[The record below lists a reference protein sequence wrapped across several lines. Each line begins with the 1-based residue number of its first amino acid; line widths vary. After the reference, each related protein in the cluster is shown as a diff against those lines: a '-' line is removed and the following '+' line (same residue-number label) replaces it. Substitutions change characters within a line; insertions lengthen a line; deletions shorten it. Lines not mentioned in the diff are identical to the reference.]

1 MITDIVELTLASSV
15 FDRIFPF
22 HIAFDENMT
31 VRHVGQ
37 VLRRIC
43 PQVQPGATLNGVF
56 EIKSPQV
63 PMEFEAIGHNQQQ
76 LYILSCLNMDL
87 ILRGQMVHSKHLD
100 FLVYLCTPWLGETAD
115 LNQLG
120 LSIVDFAL
128 HDSAVDLLHVLQ
140 SQKTALSDMRQ
151 LTLQLER
158 KSLDLATAKHEMEVQ
173 YSELERAQALMRTIL
188 ETAPDGILT
197 IDEFGLIEHSNL
209 AAEKLF
215 GYDKGELVGK
225 NVSTLMMPDA
235 GQAHDK
241 YVVRYLETKQPRV
254 INAGREVVGV
264 RRDGTP
270 IPLYLSVGDSSAA
283 GKIRFTGIVH
293 DISARQ
299 NTERALRE
307 SEEQYRS
314 VIENISE
321 VVFRISLNG
330 QMEYL
335 NPAWT
340 EITGFAVE
348 ESIGRSFLE
357 LIHPEDLENHRELF
371 EQLLQCQVPFIR
383 VETRHFTS
391 TSDYRWVELY
401 ARPVFDK
408 EGKISGTSGTLRDI
422 HSRRATEANLKRTKE
437 AAEAASRA
445 KGEFIANVSHE
456 IRTPMNAVIGMTG
469 LLLDTHLNPEQ
480 REYVETVRVS
490 SENLLSVIN
499 DILDF
504 SKIESSR
511 MQLEEM
517 PFCLRECIEEAIDLV
532 LPAAIEKKL
541 EIGYEIDLG
550 LKSLIVSDV
559 TRIRQVLVNLVANAV
574 KFTKVGGILITV
586 KIEQQRGYNIGLCIS
601 VKDTGIGIP
610 PDRIE
615 RLFQPFTQA
624 DSSTTRNYGGT
635 GLGLVISRKLAELM
649 GGTAWVES
657 EAGKG
662 STFYFT
668 LKARLAEEVLRPVE
682 AGAEL
687 KYRKLLLY
695 ENNEI
700 SEAALLYQA
709 NYCGTP
715 MKCVHSLNELLTAVG
730 EENFDLLV
738 LAAPMN
744 ADESV
749 QLMNALHN
757 SQEETPAIA
766 LVEHVGERNTELDE
780 ILSPVERLNKPVK
793 ASHFD
798 RLVRG
803 LSKTLPASGL
813 NAEEQERESAA
824 IKRNIHILLVED
836 NPINQKVAMKI
847 VTSLGYRADLAGN
860 GLEALEAVQRQRYDV
875 VLMDVQMP
883 ELDGLEATKR
893 IRQMRTLVQQPYIIA
908 MTANAM
914 KGDREACIQAGM
926 DDYISKPIHVAD
938 IKQILEHWVETHQA
952 DLTDAPAN
960 AALDALEPKM
970 LSELRALGGDEL
982 VMGLLE
988 EFHIQVSADIKELE
1002 QAVKEL
1008 KYDEIGRLAHRLK
1021 GGCVTIGLTNLAGN
1035 CVELETASR
1044 IHNKRQ
1050 VTDQLDQIKAAV
1062 AQMRPA
1068 KDVESAQRNLRIVI
1082 ADDHP
1087 VVRYGIR
1094 RMLSGNSEYQ
1104 VVGEASNGKE
1114 AIREIHE
1121 LHPDILLLDL
1131 NMPLLPGLETLR
1143 ELTTTQNAT
1152 KTILLTSEISQKQVL
1167 EALQLGARG
1176 VVLKDALAADLTQ
1189 AINEVLKGNYWIG
1202 RQPVQNL
1209 VQVLRDLMTETT
1221 AAPKKSFG
1229 LTSRELEVIQL
1240 VAQGCSNRDIG
1251 KECKIAEETVKRH
1264 LKNVFDKVG
1273 VSSRLELALFA
1284 INHKLLPEE

>member
-1 MITDIVELTLASSV
+1 MIIAIAELTLASSV
-15 FDRIFPF
+15 FDNIFPF
-22 HIAFDENMT
+22 HIAFDEDLT

-37 VLRRIC
+37 VLGRVC
-43 PQVQPGATLNGVF
+43 PQVQPGVKLHEVF
-56 EIKSPQV
+56 QVKSPQL
-63 PMEFEAIGHNQQQ
+63 PMDYQSIAENQHQ
-76 LYILSCLNMDL
+76 LFILSSLTMDL
-87 ILRGQMVHSKHLD
+87 TLRGQIVNSKHMD
-100 FLVYLCTPWLGETAD
+100 FQVFLCTPWLGETSD

-158 KSLDLATAKHEMEVQ
+158 KSLDLSAAKHEMEVQ

-188 ETAPDGILT
+188 EAAPDGILT
-197 IDEFGLIEHSNL
+197 IDEQGVIEHANV
-209 AAEKLF
+209 AAENLF
-215 GYDKGELVGK
+215 GYDKGELAGK
-225 NVSTLMMPDA
+225 NVSQLMLPDA
-235 GQAHDK
+235 GHAHGR
-241 YVVRYLETKQPRV
+241 YVARYLETKQPRV
-254 INAGREVVGV
+254 INAGREVIGV

-293 DISARQ
+293 DISKRL

-321 VVFRISLNG
+321 VVYKISLNG
-330 QMEYL
+330 QIEYL
-335 NPAWT
+335 NPAWE
-340 EITGFAVE
+340 EITGFTVDD
-348 ESIGRSFLE
+348 SVGKSFLD
-357 LIHPEDLENHRELF
+357 LIHPEDLENHRGLF
-371 EQLLQCQVPFIR
+371 EQLLQCQMPFIR
-383 VETRHFTS
+383 VETRHLTS
-391 TSDYRWVELY
+391 SGEYRWVELY

-422 HSRRATEANLKRTKE
+422 HARRATEANLKRTKD

-469 LLLDTHLNPEQ
+469 LLMDTHLSPEQ

-504 SKIESSR
+504 SKIESSK
-511 MQLEEM
+511 MQLEEV
-517 PFCLRECIEEAIDLV
+517 PFSLFECIEESIDLV
-532 LPAAIEKKL
+532 LPEAIKKHL
-541 EIGYEIDLG
+541 EIGYRIVPS

-559 TRIRQVLVNLVANAV
+559 TRIRQILANLLANAV
-574 KFTKVGGILITV
+574 KFTKVGGILIDV
-586 KIEQQRGYNIGLCIS
+586 QIEQQSDHDVGLCFS

-610 PDRIE
+610 KDRIE
-615 RLFQPFTQA
+615 KLFQPFTQA

-635 GLGLVISRKLAELM
+635 GLGLVISKKLAELM

-657 EAGKG
+657 ESGSG

-668 LKARLAEEVLRPVE
+668 IKARLADAVSRRLHDRPP
-682 AGAEL
+682 L
-687 KYRKLLLY
+687 KYKRLLLY
-695 ENNEI
+695 DKNTI
-700 SEAALLYQA
+700 SEAAILYQA
-709 NYCGTP
+709 ERCGSTI
-715 MKCVHSLNELLTAVG
+715 KAAHSPEELWSAVDA
-730 EENFDLLV
+730 EQFDLV
-738 LAAPMN
+738 ILASPMN
-744 ADESV
+744 VNESA
-749 QLMNALHN
+749 QLMNALHK
-757 SQEETPAIA
+757 SKHETPSVA
-766 LVEHVGERNTELDE
+766 LIEHMGERKSELDE
-780 ILSPVERLNKPVK
+780 ILSPVERLTKPVK

-803 LSKTLPASGL
+803 ISKPLPAPGL
-813 NAEEQERESAA
+813 TSVSEERESAA
-824 IKRNIHILLVED
+824 IKRNIQILLVED

-847 VTSLGYRADLAGN
+847 VSSLGYRADLAGN
-860 GLEALEAVQRQRYDV
+860 GLEALEAVQRQRYDI

-893 IRQMRTLVQQPYIIA
+893 IRQMSTLVQQPYIIA

-914 KGDREACIQAGM
+914 KGDREQCIKAGM
-926 DDYISKPIHVAD
+926 DDYISKPIHVSD
-938 IKQILEHWVETHQA
+938 IKQIFENWVNTHPA
-952 DLTDAPAN
+952 DSADDAVNLAME
-960 AALDALEPKM
+960 ALEPKM

-982 VMGLLE
+982 VLGLLE

-1002 QAVKEL
+1002 QAVQEL

-1021 GGCVTIGLTNLAGN
+1021 GGCVTIGLSNLAGN

-1050 VTDQLDQIKAAV
+1050 VTDQLNQIKTIV
-1062 AQMRPA
+1062 AGMRPA
-1068 KDVESAQRNLRIVI
+1068 KDADSAQRNLRIVI

-1094 RMLSGNSEYQ
+1094 RMLSGNTEYQ

-1143 ELTTTQNAT
+1143 ELTTTQNPT

-1189 AINEVLKGNYWIG
+1189 AINEVMKGNYWIG

-1221 AAPKKSFG
+1221 APSKKSFG
-1229 LTSRELEVIQL
+1229 LTTRELEVIHL

-1264 LKNVFDKVG
+1264 LKNIFDKVG

>member
-1 MITDIVELTLASSV
+1 MIIDIAELTLASSV

-43 PQVQPGATLNGVF
+43 PKVKPGVRLNEVF
-56 EIKSPQV
+56 QLKSPHM
-63 PMEFEAIGHNQQQ
+63 PMEYEPIGLNQHQ
-76 LYILSCLNMDL
+76 LFILSSLDMEL
-87 ILRGQMVHSKHLD
+87 TLRGQMVHSKRKD
-100 FLVYLCTPWLGETAD
+100 FLVYLCTPWLGETSD

-158 KSLDLATAKHEMEVQ
+158 KSLDLAAAKL
-173 YSELERAQALMRTIL
+173 ELETQFAEYARAQAMMRTIL
-188 ETAPDGILT
+188 EAAPDGILT
-197 IDEFGLIEHSNL
+197 IDEHGVIEHANL

-215 GYDKGELVGK
+215 GYDKGDLIGK
-225 NVSTLMMPDA
+225 NVSILMDA
-235 GQAHDK
+235 EIGHAHNR
-241 YVVRYLETKQPRV
+241 YVTRYMETKQPNV
-254 INAGREVVGV
+254 INAGREVVGM
-264 RRDGTP
+264 RRDGSP

-293 DISARQ
+293 DISQRQ

-321 VVFRISLNG
+321 VVFRVSLNG
-330 QMEYL
+330 QIEYL
-335 NPAWT
+335 NPAWE

-348 ESIGRSFLE
+348 ESIGSSFLD
-357 LIHPEDLENHRELF
+357 LIHTEDIENHRGLF

-383 VETRHFTS
+383 LETRHLS
-391 TSDYRWVELY
+391 SSGDYRWVELY
-401 ARPVFDK
+401 VRPVFDK

-422 HSRRATEANLKRTKE
+422 HARRATEENLKRTKD

-469 LLLDTHLNPEQ
+469 LLLDTHLSPEQ

-511 MQLEEM
+511 MQLEEV
-517 PFCLRECIEEAIDLV
+517 PFSLSECIEESIDLV
-532 LPAAIEKKL
+532 LPSAIEKKL
-541 EIGYEIDLG
+541 EIGYQIDLR

-559 TRIRQVLVNLVANAV
+559 TRIRQILANLVANAV
-574 KFTKVGGILITV
+574 KFTKVGGILISV
-586 KIEQQRGYNIGLCIS
+586 NIEQQRGSNVELRFS

-657 EAGKG
+657 QSGKG

-668 LKARLAEEVLRPVE
+668 LKVRLAEDLLQQPKLAADIRY
-682 AGAEL
+682 
-687 KYRKLLLY
+687 KSLLLY
-695 ENNEI
+695 DDNEI

-709 NYCGTP
+709 DYCGIP
-715 MKCVHSLNELLTAVG
+715 MKSVHSLDQLCVTVC
-730 EENFDLLV
+730 EEKYDLII

-749 QLMNALHN
+749 QLMSALRN
-757 SQEETPAIA
+757 SINEHPAIA
-766 LVEHVGERNTELDE
+766 LVEHVGDRVTELDE
-780 ILSPVERLNKPVK
+780 ILSPVERLTKPVK
-793 ASHFD
+793 ASHFE

-803 LSKTLPASGL
+803 LSKPLPETGQ

-836 NPINQKVAMKI
+836 NPINQKVALKI

-860 GLEALEAVQRQRYDV
+860 GLEALEAVQRQRYEV

-926 DDYISKPIHVAD
+926 DDYISKPIHVTD
-938 IKQILEHWVETHQA
+938 IKEILERWIESHQA
-952 DLTDAPAN
+952 DMTEAPAN

-982 VMGLLE
+982 VLGLLE

-1002 QAVKEL
+1002 KAVHEQ
-1008 KYDEIGRLAHRLK
+1008 KYEEI
-1021 GGCVTIGLTNLAGN
+1021 NL
-1035 CVELETASR
+1035 
-1044 IHNKRQ
+1044 
-1050 VTDQLDQIKAAV
+1050 
-1062 AQMRPA
+1062 
-1068 KDVESAQRNLRIVI
+1068 
-1082 ADDHP
+1082 
-1087 VVRYGIR
+1087 
-1094 RMLSGNSEYQ
+1094 
-1104 VVGEASNGKE
+1104 
-1114 AIREIHE
+1114 
-1121 LHPDILLLDL
+1121 
-1131 NMPLLPGLETLR
+1131 
-1143 ELTTTQNAT
+1143 
-1152 KTILLTSEISQKQVL
+1152 
-1167 EALQLGARG
+1167 
-1176 VVLKDALAADLTQ
+1176 
-1189 AINEVLKGNYWIG
+1189 
-1202 RQPVQNL
+1202 
-1209 VQVLRDLMTETT
+1209 
-1221 AAPKKSFG
+1221 
-1229 LTSRELEVIQL
+1229 
-1240 VAQGCSNRDIG
+1240 
-1251 KECKIAEETVKRH
+1251 
-1264 LKNVFDKVG
+1264 
-1273 VSSRLELALFA
+1273 
-1284 INHKLLPEE
+1284 